1 MDKEKFSFN
10 QKQIRN
16 QMKAPIFPDKNQ
28 LADGWKRDLAA
39 ILKDLGLID
48 ERYTGKISLNFSRG
62 AISDVERTERLK

>member
-1 MDKEKFSFN
+1 
-10 QKQIRN
+10 
-16 QMKAPIFPDKNQ
+16 MKVPIFSDKNQ
-28 LADGWKRDLAA
+28 LTDGWKRELAA